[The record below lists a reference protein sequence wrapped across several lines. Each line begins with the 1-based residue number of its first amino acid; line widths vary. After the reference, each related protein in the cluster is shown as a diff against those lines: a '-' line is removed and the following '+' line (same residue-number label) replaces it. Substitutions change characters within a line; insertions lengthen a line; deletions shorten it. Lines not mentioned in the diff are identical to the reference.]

1 MKLHIIDKNDLYEGS
16 RLKEKLFNNIA
27 IFLSAILLL
36 YIIIEGNERIRDTRD
51 RTEGFKDLKSIEL
64 MAIMENE
71 RAKDKSDSN
80 LTSAEEQKDYTK
92 MFPDLYTVYTVPK
105 PMDKQKKI
113 AYLTFDDGPS
123 DNTFKVLDILEE
135 MDIKATF
142 FIVGSSITKESE
154 ASLKRMVNEGHTIG
168 IHTYSHMCNEIYC
181 SVERYLDD
189 FNIVYQQIYD
199 ITGERVNIY
208 RFPWGSNNYYSKG
221 IKDALI
227 DEMNRRGFSCYDWNV
242 SADDSVGKPTPY
254 SIRRNIMKD
263 LKRQNYPII
272 LMHDSRINGL
282 TVRML
287 PEIIKMIQDEGYE
300 FDTLDH
306 REPYQFPW

>member
-1 MKLHIIDKNDLYEGS
+1 M
-16 RLKEKLFNNIA
+16 KEKLLNGFA
-27 IFLSAILLL
+27 FFLSAILLV
-36 YIIIEGNERIRDTRD
+36 YIIIEGSERIRDTRD
-51 RTEGFKDLKSIEL
+51 RSEGFNDLKSIEL

-80 LTSAEEQKDYTK
+80 LTSVEEQKDYTK
-92 MFPDLYTVYTVPK
+92 MFPDLYTVYTVPE
-105 PMDKQKKI
+105 PMDKTKKI

-142 FIVGSSITKESE
+142 FIVGSSITEERE

-208 RFPWGSNNYYSKG
+208 RFPWGSNNNYSKG